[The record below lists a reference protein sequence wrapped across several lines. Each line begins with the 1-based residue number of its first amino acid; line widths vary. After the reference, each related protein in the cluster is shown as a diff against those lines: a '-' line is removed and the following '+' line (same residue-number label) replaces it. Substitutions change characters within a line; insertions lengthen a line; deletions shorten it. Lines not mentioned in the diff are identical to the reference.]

1 MSNNKEIS
9 VNDFET
15 NLKNRYK
22 GNGDFNVEKRVDI
35 LVEAVNNQN
44 KENNPY
50 VFSNLLRIIEARDIR
65 FRRTC

>member
-22 GNGDFNVEKRVDI
+22 GNGDFNVEKRVDS